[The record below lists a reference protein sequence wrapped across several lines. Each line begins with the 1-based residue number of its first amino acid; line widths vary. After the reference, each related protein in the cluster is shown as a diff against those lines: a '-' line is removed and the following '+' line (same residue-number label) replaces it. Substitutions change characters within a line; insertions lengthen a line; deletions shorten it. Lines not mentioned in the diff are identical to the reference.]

1 MLPNPLH
8 PAVVHFPI
16 VFMFLLP
23 ISAGVA
29 LWAIRR
35 GANPL
40 KAWAVPVAFAAR
52 AVPSSPSGCA
62 SRWKATGCSC
72 RAGLRGRRP
81 RWPPDPPHRTQHRSS
96 HMGAPD
102 FANLPHIG
110 EAIKRIHRNESV
122 SYLFD

>member
-62 SRWKATGCSC
+62 SRWKAIGATSIGQSSF
-72 RAGLRGRRP
+72 
-81 RWPPDPPHRTQHRSS
+81 WPSTVQASDRSATS
-96 HMGAPD
+96 
-102 FANLPHIG
+102 
-110 EAIKRIHRNESV
+110 RSTR
-122 SYLFD
+122 